1 VEKDPESPP
10 RTAGP
15 AITNN
20 RYITEGKT
28 DYIPPKLA
36 LFLGSL
42 DTHGTCI
49 SPSETFF
56 N

>member
-15 AITNN
+15 AITNK
-20 RYITEGKT
+20 RYKAKGKT
-28 DYIPPKLA
+28 EYIPPKLA

-42 DTHGTCI
+42 DTHGTYI
-49 SPSETFF
+49 TK
-56 N
+56 